1 MRLILA
7 FLSGLACAVLL
18 GAAAPRGAPIKWQYR
33 LLDLDAEAGKLHSSI
48 RARAAA
54 TRASYPNDRAADV
67 AAEREV
73 YAAWARETFGDG
85 WMPMV
90 HLDVGDDG
98 KLHTATSRGH
108 LVIGKPLSL
117 RVLSAKRSFDHA
129 AFAVAIGTRDA
140 KELLKAERE
149 GGMTVRR
156 DGALWSEAWHG
167 SKERRA
173 FVLEKF
179 TEELNRCGEA
189 GSAITT
195 AASFSFSGEVMLHAT
210 TLSD

>member
-33 LLDLDAEAGKLHSSI
+33 LLDLDAEAGKLQSAI
-48 RARAAA
+48 RERAAA
-54 TRASYPNDRAADV
+54 TRSSFPDDRAAAA

-85 WMPMV
+85 WMPMI
-90 HLDVGDDG
+90 HLEVDDGG
-98 KLHTATSRGH
+98 KLHAAYTRNQ
-108 LVIGKPLSL
+108 LVIGKPTAL
-117 RVLSAKRSFDHA
+117 RAAPARRQFDHS
-129 AFAVAIGTRDA
+129 AFAASIATRDA
-140 KELLKAERE
+140 KELLKAERS
-149 GGMTVRR
+149 GGMTIRR

-167 SKERRA
+167 STERRA
-173 FVLEKF
+173 FVLEKL

-189 GSAITT
+189 GAAITT
-195 AASFSFSGEVMLHAT
+195 AASFGFSGEVMLHAT